1 MATVGLPKARFNM
14 IRILL
19 VDDQPSVRRGLQM
32 RLALEPDL
40 LVVGEAAG
48 RKDILT
54 LVQALDPDVVVMD
67 AEMSGMDSLS
77 AVERLRETAPH
88 IAVVMLSMHGDKEM
102 RQRALE
108 AGVAAFVEKQ
118 AGVEALLQAVRLGL
132 SAGVSDI

>member
-1 MATVGLPKARFNM
+1 M

-19 VDDQPSVRRGLQM
+19 VDDQPSIRRGLQM

-48 RKDILT
+48 SINVLT

-67 AEMSGMDSLS
+67 AEMSGMDSIS

-118 AGVEALLQAVRLGL
+118 AGVEALLRAIRLGL
-132 SAGVSDI
+132 SAGALDI

>member
-1 MATVGLPKARFNM
+1 M

-19 VDDQPSVRRGLQM
+19 VDDQPSIRRGLQM

-48 RKDILT
+48 SINVLT

-67 AEMSGMDSLS
+67 AEMSGMDSIS

-118 AGVEALLQAVRLGL
+118 AGVEALLRAIRLGL

>member
-1 MATVGLPKARFNM
+1 M

-19 VDDQPSVRRGLQM
+19 VDDHPSIRRGLEM

-48 RKDILT
+48 RIDILT
-54 LVQALDPDVVVMD
+54 LVQTLGPDVVVMD
-67 AEMSGMDSLS
+67 AEMSGVDSLL

-118 AGVEALLQAVRLGL
+118 AGVEALLQAIRLGL

>member
-1 MATVGLPKARFNM
+1 V

-19 VDDQPSVRRGLQM
+19 VDDHPSIRRGLEM
-32 RLALEPDL
+32 RLALESDL

-48 RKDILT
+48 SMDVLT
-54 LVQALDPDVVVMD
+54 LVQTLDPDVVVMD
-67 AEMSGMDSLS
+67 AEMSGVDSLS

-88 IAVVMLSMHGDKEM
+88 IAVVMLSMRGDKEM

-118 AGVEALLQAVRLGL
+118 AGVEALLQAIRLGL

>member
-1 MATVGLPKARFNM
+1 
-14 IRILL
+14 
-19 VDDQPSVRRGLQM
+19 M

-67 AEMSGMDSLS
+67 AEMSGMDSIS

-88 IAVVMLSMHGDKEM
+88 IAVVMLGMHGNKEM

-118 AGVEALLQAVRLGL
+118 AGVEALLQAIRLGL